1 MFAAWGHLVVTHRRL
16 VAALSAVSLL
26 VALVAIVAAGANLD
40 SEGFVSNSAESAR
53 VDQTLATQFGRGSDS
68 LVFLF
73 DTPRPVSDPATRQAV
88 EAALQPLTGDR
99 RFSRV
104 LTTWSTGN
112 ANMIDRTNHAT
123 YAVATIS
130 PNADPSDAELQQI
143 IDDVSAHAKANGL
156 TVTTGGGTA
165 VGIAASDGVRE
176 GIVRAESVSVPLTLL
191 VAVVVFGSLVA
202 AGLPFLISI
211 FAIVAAIAAVFALS
225 HSGFQSIFAINV
237 ITMLGLGLGID
248 YSLFM
253 VTRFRE
259 EIARRPTDEALAVT
273 MATVG
278 KAILFSG
285 ITVIFGLAAT
295 QFFPLPAVHSIGQA
309 GMIVTGLALIYGL
322 TLLPALLALLG
333 PRVNRFSLGRH
344 QQAAAEGGFWHAI
357 ARTVMRYPVPVL
369 VGLVAVLLVT
379 GLPFRRLDITPGGPE
394 VLPPSSGPYQVS
406 QRLAADFPHSDAEP
420 ISVIVTMADGGS
432 PTAAANLARVRD
444 FANSLAALPD
454 VSGVEP
460 WQTPATVRGDMALL
474 QVTTNATGATAEQIV
489 RDIRDLN
496 PAGMSVQVGG
506 HAAQAVDTVD
516 GIRAGMLPAAL
527 FVLIG
532 AYLIL
537 LLAFGSVILPLKA
550 IFMTLLSI
558 SASLGALVLVFQDGR
573 LEGLFGFQ
581 ASGQIISVT
590 PIFMFCFLFGLSMD
604 YEVLL
609 LSRIQEEYERT
620 GDNTAAV
627 AHGMA
632 QTGRIITGAAAI
644 MIIAFGGF
652 MLADIVII
660 KSLGFGLSLAVLI
673 DATLVRGLLVP
684 ATMRLLGRWNWWA
697 PPSIRRVVDRL
708 GLNHRPALPEASGA
722 D

>member
-1 MFAAWGHLVVTHRRL
+1 MFTAWGRLLVAHRRF
-16 VAALSAVSLL
+16 VAALSAASLI
-26 VALVAIVAAGANLD
+26 VALVAIVIAGANLSSD
-40 SEGFVSNSAESAR
+40 GFISTRAESAR
-53 VDQTLATQFGRGSDS
+53 VDQTLASQFGRGSDS

-73 DTPRPVSDPATRQAV
+73 DSARPVSDPATRQAV
-88 EAALQPLTGDR
+88 EAALQPLQGDA
-99 RFSRV
+99 RFGHV
-104 LTTWSTGN
+104 LTTWSTGDTKMI
-112 ANMIDRTNHAT
+112 ANDGHAT
-123 YAVATIS
+123 YAVVPIS
-130 PNADPSDAELQQI
+130 PKADPSDAELQTI
-143 IDDVSAHAKANGL
+143 IDKVSAQAKANGL
-156 TVTTGGGTA
+156 TVTTGGGKA

-202 AGLPFLISI
+202 AGLPLLVAI
-211 FAIVAAIAAVFALS
+211 FAIIAAIAAVFALS

-259 EIARRPTDEALAVT
+259 EIGRRPVDEALAVT

-295 QFFPLPAVHSIGQA
+295 QFFPLPAVRSIGQA
-309 GMIVTGLALIYGL
+309 GMIVTALALIYGM
-322 TLLPALLALLG
+322 TLLPALLAILG
-333 PRVNRFSLGRH
+333 PRVNRFSLGRRRN
-344 QQAAAEGGFWHAI
+344 AAAEGGFWHAI
-357 ARTVMRYPVPVL
+357 ANAVMRYPIPVL
-369 VGLVAVLLVT
+369 VGLVALLVIT

-394 VLPPSSGPYQVS
+394 VLPTNAGPYIVS
-406 QRLAADFPHSDAEP
+406 QRLAADFPNSDAEP
-420 ISVIVTMADGGS
+420 IPVIVTMADGGS
-432 PTAAANLARVRD
+432 PTDATNMAAVQA
-444 FANSLAALPD
+444 FATRLGA
-454 VSGVEP
+454 VSHVTGIEP
-460 WQTPATVRGDMALL
+460 WDTPATVRGDRALL

-489 RDIRDLN
+489 RDIRGLD
-496 PAGMSVQVGG
+496 PIGMTVDVGG
-506 HAAQAVDTVD
+506 GPAQAVDTVD
-516 GIRAGMLPAAL
+516 GIRSGILPAAL
-527 FVLIG
+527 FVFVG

-627 AHGMA
+627 AHGLA

-697 PPSIRRVVDRL
+697 PQPLRRFIDRL
-708 GLNHRPALPEASGA
+708 GLSHRSALPEAAGA